1 MQPHYSHDALFLKDV
16 EITTGLLNNA
26 TEIKIH
32 LVTGQLLY
40 HQNEV
45 ADFID
50 LFAADDIVEEINM
63 IVTKYGLD
71 TRPIAGKL
79 RKLEAN
85 DLLDYLM
92 FATKANRSLEMFRMK
107 LRGNFTQVHLWTHGF
122 DFSVEWFTNE
132 NDEQIGIGIS
142 PCDVQYESPYLYV
155 NPFPFKE
162 NMLEHPLPM
171 GIWHT
176 AGSWLGI
183 KVEWEALENNSEKEI
198 ASKIHDLFVIANHNF
213 R

>member
-1 MQPHYSHDALFLKDV
+1 LNSPLAKIKDLQNLCKVISKLKSQLIPVQPHYAHDALFLKDD

-26 TEIKIH
+26 TEIKLH

-50 LFAADDIVEEINM
+50 LIAADDIFEELNV
-63 IVTKYGLD
+63 IVTKYDID
-71 TRPIAGKL
+71 TRPISGKL

-122 DFSVEWFTNE
+122 DFSLEWFAKK
-132 NDEQIGIGIS
+132 NDGLN
-142 PCDVQYESPYLYV
+142 CRLVR
-155 NPFPFKE
+155 
-162 NMLEHPLPM
+162 NMQVM
-171 GIWHT
+171 Y
-176 AGSWLGI
+176 
-183 KVEWEALENNSEKEI
+183 
-198 ASKIHDLFVIANHNF
+198 
-213 R
+213 